1 MPVAELD
8 SIEWRGLAVRSINVR
23 GNGMSLELDSVPNSL
38 GGFSTAILDLS
49 DADSMD
55 LQVNGFVSPADLD
68 ELHIHWLAYT
78 PTGSGQISG
87 SLGLMPGRAG
97 FWQVA
102 FNNAHWQ
109 LHCSPPIC
117 GQPT

>member
-55 LQVNGFVSPADLD
+55 LQVNDSCRLPISMNYIFTGWPTHRRARARSAEVS
-68 ELHIHWLAYT
+68 
-78 PTGSGQISG
+78 
-87 SLGLMPGRAG
+87 
-97 FWQVA
+97 V
-102 FNNAHWQ
+102 
-109 LHCSPPIC
+109 
-117 GQPT
+117 